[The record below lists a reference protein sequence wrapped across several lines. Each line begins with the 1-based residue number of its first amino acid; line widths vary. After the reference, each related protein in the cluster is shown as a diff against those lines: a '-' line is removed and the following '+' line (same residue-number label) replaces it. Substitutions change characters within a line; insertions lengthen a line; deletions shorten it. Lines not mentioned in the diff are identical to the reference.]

1 MPTYYNYTA
10 NTLRAEKKKKNIF
23 SNLLVLGINI
33 EDPVW
38 FDVVISNENSILFLN
53 LEYMFY

>member
-1 MPTYYNYTA
+1 MLTYYSYTV